1 MKMTKDKDTKKE
13 QKINFEEKIERIQEI
28 VGILDSG
35 EQSIEN
41 MLELYE
47 EGMKLS
53 QECRIFLE
61 NAESKIIDITN
72 KYSSSE
78 LMDSN

>member
-1 MKMTKDKDTKKE
+1 MAKNIEKEKK
-13 QKINFEEKIERIQEI
+13 FEEKIERIQEI
-28 VGILDSG
+28 VEILDSG

-53 QECRIFLE
+53 QECRKFLE
-61 NAESKIIDITN
+61 NAESKIVDITN

-78 LMDSN
+78 LIDAD